1 MPYRKNAFA
10 RGNIYHIYNRGID
23 GLTIFASPGNYEY
36 LLRKIKRLVQ
46 EIALTMLAYCL
57 MPTHYHFVLR
67 QDGDVPISRFVQ
79 RLFGAYTQA
88 YNQQQGRSG
97 PLFEGRF
104 RHVRVDRDEYAVH
117 LCRYVHLNP
126 VKAGLVDR
134 PEQWVY
140 SNYLEWI
147 GERPGTLIDGG
158 FVRQYFAAAEQYVA
172 FVHGEVSPRMERVV
186 QRYVLE
192 NKASRK
198 PADPVPSSE

>member
-1 MPYRKNAFA
+1 MPYRKSGFA
-10 RGNIYHIYNRGID
+10 QGGIYHVYNRGID
-23 GLTIFASPGNYEY
+23 GLPIFASAENYTY
-36 LLRKIKRLVQ
+36 LLRKIKQLVQ
-46 EIALTMLAYCL
+46 ELALTMLAYCL

-67 QDGDVPISRFVQ
+67 QDGDEPISRFVQ

-88 YNQQQGRSG
+88 YNRQKGRSG

-126 VKAGLVDR
+126 IQAGLVDR

-147 GERPGTLIDGG
+147 GGRPGTLIDTG
-158 FVRQYFAAAEQYVA
+158 FVRQYFKTAKDYVS
-172 FVHGEVSPRMERVV
+172 FVHGKISPRMERLV
-186 QRYVLE
+186 QRYLL
-192 NKASRK
+192 
-198 PADPVPSSE
+198 DD

>member
-23 GLTIFASPGNYEY
+23 GLQIFVAPENYEY
-36 LLRKIKRLVQ
+36 LLRRAKRLLR
-46 EIALTMLAYCL
+46 ELALTMLAYCL
-57 MPTHYHFVLR
+57 MSTHYHFVLR
-67 QDGDVPISRFVQ
+67 QDGDIPISRFVQ
-79 RLFGAYTQA
+79 RLFGAYTQV

-147 GERPGTLIDGG
+147 
-158 FVRQYFAAAEQYVA
+158 
-172 FVHGEVSPRMERVV
+172 
-186 QRYVLE
+186 
-192 NKASRK
+192 
-198 PADPVPSSE
+198 

>member
-1 MPYRKNAFA
+1 MPYRKSGFA
-10 RGNIYHIYNRGID
+10 QGGIYHVYNRGID
-23 GLTIFASPGNYEY
+23 GLPIFASAENYTY
-36 LLRKIKRLVQ
+36 LLRKIKQLVQ
-46 EIALTMLAYCL
+46 ELALTMLAYCL

-67 QDGDVPISRFVQ
+67 QDGDEPISRSVQ

-88 YNQQQGRSG
+88 YNRQKGRSG

-126 VKAGLVDR
+126 IQAGLVDR

-147 GERPGTLIDGG
+147 GGRPGTLIDTG
-158 FVRQYFAAAEQYVA
+158 FVRQYFKTAKDYVS
-172 FVHGEVSPRMERVV
+172 FVHGKISPRMERLV
-186 QRYVLE
+186 QRYLL
-192 NKASRK
+192 
-198 PADPVPSSE
+198 DD